1 MTMKDSP
8 AVAIALAHID
18 AWSRHDWDK
27 TREMLAPDV
36 HAIIASTQAQFGAS
50 GSEFTGVDNYMTR
63 KIKGAQLIEPGSVEV
78 LSTIGDLTG
87 AVVTITF
94 RIRLGSGATMVTMA
108 RACAYA
114 IDDNQK
120 IKEERDVFFVLS
132 QA

>member
-1 MTMKDSP
+1 MKDSP

-18 AWSRHDWDK
+18 AWTHHDWDK
-27 TREMLAPDV
+27 TRELLAADV
-36 HAIIASTQAQFGAS
+36 HAIVASTQAQFGVS
-50 GSEFTGVDNYMTR
+50 GSEFTGVDNYMER

-94 RIRLGSGATMVTMA
+94 RIRLGSGGTMVTMA